1 MKNLTL
7 TLTISSVIISILFF
21 AYLAKNASTVG
32 TTDHDRLLQKTDT
45 AQRVTTRQT
54 APNTT
59 VRADDSE
66 AEPIRFLNDGN

>member
-7 TLTISSVIISILFF
+7 TLTISSLILSILFF
-21 AYLAKNASTVG
+21 AYLARNASTLG

-45 AQRVTTRQT
+45 AQRVTTRQAT
-54 APNTT
+54 PNTT
-59 VRADDSE
+59 ARDDGE